1 MSPVSGGS
9 LSVAAHQILT
19 GVIWKMYVVHPFFK
33 NRNVIEKT
41 SIIFVKLFVPFF
53 ILTTVLD
60 YNINI
65 QSTVNI
71 YDTDLTKVA
80 FWIMWAIST

>member
-1 MSPVSGGS
+1 
-9 LSVAAHQILT
+9 
-19 GVIWKMYVVHPFFK
+19 MYVVHPFFK

-80 FWIMWAIST
+80 F

>member
-1 MSPVSGGS
+1 
-9 LSVAAHQILT
+9 
-19 GVIWKMYVVHPFFK
+19 MYVVHPFLK

-80 FWIMWAIST
+80 F